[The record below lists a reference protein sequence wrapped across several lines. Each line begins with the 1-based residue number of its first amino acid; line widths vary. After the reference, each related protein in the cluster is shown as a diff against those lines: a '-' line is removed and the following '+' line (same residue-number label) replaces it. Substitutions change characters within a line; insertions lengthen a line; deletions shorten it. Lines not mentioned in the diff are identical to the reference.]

1 MIWKEFLR
9 PDLKKVITFIII
21 AVLGI
26 SYIFLFSLLSGLSIL
41 DLPSVLIFGV
51 LIGNYY
57 EFGRAILVNALYWY
71 VLSCLIIW
79 IYNKVKKKK

>member
-1 MIWKEFLR
+1 MNWKEFLK

-26 SYIFLFSLLSGLSIL
+26 SYIFLFRVLAGLSIL

-51 LIGNYY
+51 LIENYY
-57 EFGRAILVNALYWY
+57 EFGRAILVNVLYWY